1 MLLKIICHVTNPVYR
16 ISVLASGGLK
26 NGAQRSIF
34 NELQGVWKCGK
45 VLLRV
50 FEMNSL
56 SKLKLHVRRKQRN
69 KIIEI
74 YAY

>member
-1 MLLKIICHVTNPVYR
+1 MLLKIVCEVTNPVYR
-16 ISVLASGGLK
+16 ISVLVRGLK
-26 NGAQRSIF
+26 NGAQWIIF

-45 VLLRV
+45 ALLRV